1 MRNPR
6 KRIGDILV
14 ESGVFTPEQ
23 LREALTRQRKTRERL
38 GRVLVEMRVAT
49 ERQIAQALADQL
61 GLRFVTLASQRI
73 DPAVIRL
80 VPEGLARK
88 RRVVP
93 VSADGDS
100 LVVAIADPLDVFAI
114 DDVAIAARRSVKAVV
129 ALESDIASAIERA
142 YGMGAAAQ
150 AVLGDV
156 EELTDVAAAEEG
168 EDAPVVRLVNL
179 LLEQALKDRA
189 SDVHIEPEEG
199 EIRVRYRID
208 GVLQTV
214 MQVPRNVHP
223 AVISRIKVLARLNI
237 AERRLPQDGAFEVN
251 LDGRAIDIR
260 VATIPT
266 VLGERVA
273 LRLLDKT
280 RGLLTLPELGMD
292 ESAQRRFEGLI
303 RQPYGIVLV
312 SGPTGSGK
320 TTTLVSTLALL
331 NAADKNIITIEDPVE
346 YQLPGVSH
354 IQVNP
359 RAGLTFATGLR
370 SIVRQDPDI
379 IMVGEIRD
387 VETAGIAIHASLTGH
402 LVLTTIHTND
412 SSSAMSRL
420 VDMGIET
427 FLTASAVIGVA
438 SQRLVRVLC
447 PHCKRPVEAP
457 PEIILWLQS
466 SVPESLVDR
475 AFHQAV
481 GCPQCR
487 HTGYRGRTAIFEIL
501 VTTDAVRNLILGRAA
516 AADIAEAAR
525 ADGMISMRADGLLKA
540 LRGMTTV
547 EEVLRV
553 TRVEEPTL

>member
-14 ESGVFTPEQ
+14 ESGVVTPEQ
-23 LREALTRQRKTRERL
+23 LQEALTRQRKTRERL

-280 RGLLTLPELGMD
+280 RGLLTLPDLGMD
-292 ESAQRRFEGLI
+292 EAAQRRFEGLI

-387 VETAGIAIHASLTGH
+387 VETAEIAIHASLTGH

-427 FLTASAVIGVA
+427 FLIASAVIGVA

-487 HTGYRGRTAIFEIL
+487 HTGYRGRMAIFEIL
-501 VTTDAVRNLILGRAA
+501 VTTDAVRNLILGRSS

-525 ADGMISMRADGLLKA
+525 AEGMISMRADGLLKA
-540 LRGMTTV
+540 LRGLTTV
-547 EEVLRV
+547 EEVLRT

>member
-14 ESGVFTPEQ
+14 ESGVVTPEQ
-23 LREALTRQRKTRERL
+23 LQEALTRQRKTRERL

-156 EELTDVAAAEEG
+156 EELTDAAAAEEG

-280 RGLLTLPELGMD
+280 RGLLTLPDLGMD
-292 ESAQRRFEGLI
+292 EAAQRRFEGLI

-387 VETAGIAIHASLTGH
+387 VETAEIAIHASLTGH

-427 FLTASAVIGVA
+427 FLIASAVIGVA

-487 HTGYRGRTAIFEIL
+487 HTGYRGRMAIFEIL
-501 VTTDAVRNLILGRAA
+501 VTTDAVRNLILGRSS

-525 ADGMISMRADGLLKA
+525 AEGMISMRADGLLKA
-540 LRGMTTV
+540 LRGLTTV
-547 EEVLRV
+547 EEVLRT